1 MLIAC
6 HPTNNLLFV
15 LWTICHH
22 VSGRS
27 TAGRPLSPL
36 LFCNSIH
43 PLPTCSNSDLTL
55 GYLDDLTLAGS
66 EQTVMSDIRSV
77 METGGKV
84 GLYFNP
90 SKCEVISHPGSAF
103 SDPVLQSFTAVKV
116 NEAVL
121 IGAPL
126 FPGSALDKPW
136 GDCCMELNHAVDRL
150 ASLSTQD
157 ALLLLRTS
165 LTAPMVQ
172 HLL

>member
-1 MLIAC
+1 
-6 HPTNNLLFV
+6 
-15 LWTICHH
+15 
-22 VSGRS
+22 
-27 TAGRPLSPL
+27 
-36 LFCNSIH
+36 
-43 PLPTCSNSDLTL
+43 
-55 GYLDDLTLAGS
+55 
-66 EQTVMSDIRSV
+66 MSDICSV